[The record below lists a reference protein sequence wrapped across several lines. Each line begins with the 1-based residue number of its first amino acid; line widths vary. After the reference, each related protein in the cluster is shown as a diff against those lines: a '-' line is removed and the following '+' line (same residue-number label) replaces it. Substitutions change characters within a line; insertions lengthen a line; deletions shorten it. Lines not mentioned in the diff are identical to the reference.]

1 MQAAQ
6 ASSDRAAHSQRR
18 RRDLKGLNERFRVDG
33 GPHGRESTT
42 GPGKCLDAQDG
53 MARGVAAYLM
63 RVDENTNRQL
73 AEPRQRHPEIDRKN
87 QTLVEIEFV
96 LEFLRERFVRMA
108 MPRND
113 PVGGKRRRERN
124 QNERDE
130 DQRRKLRNRVSPY
143 PSEALRTT

>member
-1 MQAAQ
+1 
-6 ASSDRAAHSQRR
+6 
-18 RRDLKGLNERFRVDG
+18 
-33 GPHGRESTT
+33 
-42 GPGKCLDAQDG
+42 

-96 LEFLRERFVRMA
+96 LEFLRERLVRMA
-108 MPRND
+108 MPRID
-113 PVGGKRRRERN
+113 PVGRKRRRERN